1 MCVCVRACVCRFWPW
16 MRVFSTQSFEFRCK
30 NECIGRLSY
39 KYNIFYTCLGSY
51 SYSWCHGIS
60 LVLIS
65 DSFANVICQCCSELC
80 FKHEHSIA
88 YVAYATTVF
97 FIELLLLQGSWSALR
112 VPAFMLLERARILIF
127 KPSVCH
133 PEVLSPNL
141 FFFLPGCPSVT
152 MSAWGCKLRFV
163 D

>member
-1 MCVCVRACVCRFWPW
+1 MW
-16 MRVFSTQSFEFRCK
+16 
-30 NECIGRLSY
+30 
-39 KYNIFYTCLGSY
+39 
-51 SYSWCHGIS
+51 
-60 LVLIS
+60 LI
-65 DSFANVICQCCSELC
+65 NELC

-97 FIELLLLQGSWSALR
+97 IIGLLLLQGSWSALR

-152 MSAWGCKLRFV
+152 VGLGLQVALCGLMVRIQVSHLTVLFFV
-163 D
+163 VWVHHGIVHKNID